1 MPDSRS
7 DIDRLRDPKGLLD
20 RAALRSILPYG
31 DEFLFVDRV
40 TKLDREEVEA
50 SYKVPTDSPLLLA
63 HFRGLPLM
71 PGVLMGEGMAQA
83 GSLII
88 RYNLENHELFD
99 ILAFQ
104 IESARFSGPAKPG
117 DDLEYRVRLLRF
129 RRRLARLEGEVRNGG
144 KRIVSAR
151 VELAVVER
159 QQLLDQLTVDE
170 KK

>member
-7 DIDRLRDPKGLLD
+7 DIDRLRNPQGLLD

-40 TKLDREEVEA
+40 TQLDHEQVEA
-50 SYKVPTDSPLLLA
+50 SYKIPSNSPFLLA
-63 HFRGLPLM
+63 HFRDLPLM

-99 ILAFQ
+99 ILAFR
-104 IESARFSGPAKPG
+104 IESARFSGPARPG
-117 DDLEYRVRLLRF
+117 DELEYRVRLLRF
-129 RRRLARLEGEVRNGG
+129 RRRLARLEGEVRNRGQ
-144 KRIVSAR
+144 KIVAAR

-159 QQLLDQLTVDE
+159 QQLAEQLATE
-170 KK
+170 KES